1 MWPNPQEIVHTCT
14 KEIRNEKLHFLS
26 STLVR
31 NELKTWNLTLIKMNI
46 IDLKSQR
53 KLPVRSKSVIKTVK
67 NYDVDGTHNMYI
79 ND

>member
-1 MWPNPQEIVHTCT
+1 MLPNPQEIVHTFT
-14 KEIRNEKLHFLS
+14 KEIRNGKLHFLS

-31 NELKTWNLTLIKMNI
+31 NQLKIWNLPLIKMNI
-46 IDLKSQR
+46 MDLKSQR
-53 KLPVRSKSVIKTVK
+53 KLQVRSKSVIKTVK